1 MSTEQAVDSIVTLR
15 PEPNGADAPTL
26 EATPS
31 QPEEAVVIPPVWE
44 RLVPV
49 RRQRRWLLPV
59 AIGAAGVIASGTLG
73 GFLFSTVGQRDAARH
88 QLATSQTTLVATRG
102 ELTAARADAA
112 TRKVTSD
119 YVKLVAV
126 DGGQAV
132 ADYGSAAGCR
142 SFGQCRTAVQ
152 QMLTD
157 LQAFQAHRA
166 AATVPPDL
174 TNADGALRDGLSAAI
189 AAVQEVI
196 TGMDN
201 DDLGKVK
208 DGSKKVDAAL
218 LAIGKAEAALGASS
232 S

>member
-15 PEPNGADAPTL
+15 PEPNGADAKTQ

-31 QPEEAVVIPPVWE
+31 EPQEAELVTAAPERPAPA
-44 RLVPV
+44 

-59 AIGAAGVIASGTLG
+59 AIGTAGVIASGTLG

-88 QLATSQTTLVATRG
+88 QLATSQATLVATRG
-102 ELTAARADAA
+102 QLAAAHADAA

-132 ADYGSAAGCR
+132 ADYGSLAGCN

-152 QMLTD
+152 QALAD

-174 TNADGALRDGLSAAI
+174 ANADGALRDGLSAAI
-189 AAVQEVI
+189 AAVQELT

-201 DDLGKVK
+201 DDVGKIK
-208 DGSKKVDAAL
+208 DGSKKLDAAL
-218 LAIGKAEAALGASS
+218 LAVGKAEAALGASS